1 MKFKITIS
9 IIGLLMIFFVSGL
22 QTFGQSA
29 ISPQK
34 RELIKEL
41 LVVTD
46 AVKLAE
52 STSQTMMA
60 QMEQDFPRI
69 MEMLLTQQAA
79 DNQLN
84 AAQRKALLEDGGK
97 SSLRMLKRFQERAL
111 TAVNFGELLETIS
124 LELYDKYFTEEELK
138 DMVAFYRTPTG
149 KKTIQ
154 VMPKLVNDT
163 MQKSTE
169 LVLPKIMSVL
179 DELIKEE
186 VKRIK

>member
-1 MKFKITIS
+1 MKFKLSFWLTGLMVCLVVLHAQALGQQTIT
-9 IIGLLMIFFVSGL
+9 
-22 QTFGQSA
+22 
-29 ISPQK
+29 PQK
-34 RELIKEL
+34 RALIKEL

-79 DNQLN
+79 DSQLTV
-84 AAQRKALLEDGGK
+84 AQRNALLEDSGK
-97 SSLRMLKRFQERAL
+97 SSLRMLKRFQEKAL
-111 TAVNFGELLETIS
+111 TAINFTELLETVS
-124 LELYDKYFTEEELK
+124 VELYDKYFTEEELK
-138 DMVAFYRTPTG
+138 DIIAFYRTPTG
-149 KKTIQ
+149 KKTVQ

-169 LVLPKIMSVL
+169 IVLPKIMSVL

-186 VKRIK
+186 IKRIK

>member
-1 MKFKITIS
+1 MKFKVTIS
-9 IIGLLMIFFVSGL
+9 IIGVLLILAASNL
-22 QTFGQSA
+22 RTFAQSPV
-29 ISPQK
+29 SPQK
-34 RELIKEL
+34 RALIKEL
-41 LVVTD
+41 LEVTE

-52 STSQTMMA
+52 STSQTMLE

-79 DNQLN
+79 DNQLTE
-84 AAQRKALLEDGGK
+84 AQRKALLEDSAK
-97 SSLRMLKRFQERAL
+97 SSVRMLKRFQERAL
-111 TAVNFGELLETIS
+111 AAIKYGELLETIS

-149 KKTIQ
+149 KKTVQ

-169 LVLPKIMSVL
+169 IVLPKIMGVL

-186 VKRIK
+186 IKRIK

>member
-1 MKFKITIS
+1 MKFKLSFLLTGLMVCFVVLEAQALGQQTIT
-9 IIGLLMIFFVSGL
+9 
-22 QTFGQSA
+22 
-29 ISPQK
+29 PQK
-34 RELIKEL
+34 RALIKEL

-79 DNQLN
+79 DNQLTDT
-84 AAQRKALLEDGGK
+84 QRKALLEDSGK
-97 SSLRMLKRFQERAL
+97 SSLRMLKRFQEKAL
-111 TAVNFGELLETIS
+111 TAINFGELLETVS
-124 LELYDKYFTEEELK
+124 MELYDKYFTEDELK
-138 DMVAFYRTPTG
+138 DMIAFYRTPTG
-149 KKTIQ
+149 KKTVQ

-169 LVLPKIMSVL
+169 LVLPRIMSVL

-186 VKRIK
+186 IKRIK